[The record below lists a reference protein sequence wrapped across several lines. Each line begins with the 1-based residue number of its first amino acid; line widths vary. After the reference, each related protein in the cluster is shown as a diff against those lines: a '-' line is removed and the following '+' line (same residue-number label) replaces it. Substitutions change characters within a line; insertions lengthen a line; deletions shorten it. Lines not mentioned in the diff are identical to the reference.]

1 VQDIDRD
8 IPQMKEPVEEAR
20 IFSSFYRALSE
31 ATRILHQPSDHIS
44 PQEILSELTKSLSDI
59 LFPSFFC
66 IGQIPSGA
74 TDVEILSAAGP
85 FLEWMNGVILSSD
98 PQKPGGKGP
107 AGEAIRTSLPQAWLL
122 SDPRTPDEM
131 KKRGQ
136 EFHVAGNLAV
146 TSSRR
151 DGETILLLA
160 YFNDE
165 SMISPATAELFLRIA
180 DEVSGLLDR
189 KKDRLI
195 AIGLEQARETQRIVL
210 KEFLSAKTE
219 EEIYRILSSVVS
231 RGTKAL
237 AVEVLLPGEDCF
249 IRYSIEGPLAEA
261 IQTLP
266 PPPFS
271 VPQGSSRIPTPTRI
285 WDLKKPLLFKNLPND
300 PDLPGYFQIEP
311 FRDIEVVAGFPLNG
325 RSPEDPLLG
334 VFLILGQKRN
344 GLDDPMVFESIA
356 DTADIAAR
364 SIVRLRTE
372 KKLDSVTRLYK
383 SLTAIH
389 ALVLRKPGERE
400 LFSET
405 VNTLIDHSGFIASGF
420 YFPDENNQYL
430 DLEVYKIIDPS
441 GLTGRHPTRFSLDPN
456 SPDIRT
462 VTVRAYITGT
472 PVIEND
478 LINAYKKVGLLPR
491 GETYDS
497 LAFRS
502 VGIFPVFRNNRCIG
516 VFAVVSAEKD
526 FFSSDISKLL
536 KEVADII
543 SLTLD
548 AIETEQKQI
557 QAEQRLMRKT
567 ALYNA
572 LQKLSSLAASN
583 TNEENL
589 LKGSCSIFMGQPNI
603 TSVIVWSV
611 DREANGIRPRF
622 FEANNPE
629 LIGKICSMLFL
640 SADKSQPQFRYPI
653 LEVTL
658 QNGLTGVANNLPKMA
673 EEIGEPHSLDAVL
686 RMDVHS
692 AITVPIRREGKI
704 TYILNV
710 NIGIPDYFD
719 EDLVSLAHEAGEIL
733 TGALDS
739 IDTEMKRIEAEQR
752 LTTLIENIPEAI
764 IFKDGEGRWKSVNQA
779 GLRMFGLE
787 GNHLWNDRTNKE
799 LAILQPD
806 LASVF
811 NDCEISDNAAWK
823 NLGASNTV
831 ETLDD
836 KKGNVIILEVTKIP
850 LFSPDGSRKGLVISA
865 QNITQRKKNEIRIE
879 HMATHDPLTDLP
891 NRRVFLDRI
900 EQTLIRY
907 QETKE
912 SFAVGILD
920 LDGFNEVN
928 NRLGHPMG
936 DELLI
941 HVGKR
946 IESLLRKDD
955 TLVRLGGDEFGLI
968 LTGLKTEKSDQEIFG
983 KIIEALLK
991 PFTLGDQSSEP
1002 VRISGSLGLAVTP
1015 PEHDGVTAL
1024 IAHADLALY
1033 SVKHQGK
1040 NGWAIFEQVME
1051 ETLIEEHRIRS
1062 EFSRAIENKE
1072 LCLYYQPQVNME
1084 KGIILGVESLLRW
1097 KHPKKGL
1104 LLPESFI
1111 KVIEKSD
1118 LIIPLGRW
1126 VLKTAIRQQDE
1137 WRQQGINLRI
1147 SINIGARHFLS
1158 GDFIGTLADVIG
1170 SADSS
1175 IRPEIGIEVT
1185 ETEALRD
1192 LAHAEEQI
1200 RLCRKLGVSVGL
1212 DDFGTGQAS
1221 LTSLQQLDVREVK
1234 IDVGF
1239 VQKMME
1245 SPKDLAIVSTLSTA
1259 AHMMLINVIAEG
1271 VETEEEGKTLIAL
1284 GCPVAQGFG
1293 IAPPMAHEEIPEW
1306 ISKWRPFDSW
1316 TQLSQRKDSSP
1327 MEGALVLVIDHSLA
1341 AFQKGVLTTLDSMEA
1356 PREEWINSH
1365 ACLPGQWIDNAGKSQ
1380 FRNLPLFE
1388 EFKRIHEELHHQAR
1402 TAFMARDRNDVQTLW
1417 NLKIGLEKNTNT
1429 LRELLKNLQSG

>member
-1 VQDIDRD
+1 
-8 IPQMKEPVEEAR
+8 MKETVEEAR

-31 ATRILHQPSDHIS
+31 TTKILHQPSDHIS
-44 PQEILSELTKSLSDI
+44 PQEILSGLTKSLSEI
-59 LFPSFFC
+59 LSPSLFC
-66 IGQIPSGA
+66 IGQIPAGA
-74 TDVEILSAAGP
+74 TDVEILSTSGP
-85 FLEWMNGVILSSD
+85 FLEWMNGVTLSSD
-98 PQKPGGKGP
+98 PQNPGGKGP
-107 AGEAIRTSLPQAWLL
+107 AGEAIRTATPQAWLI

-131 KKRGQ
+131 QKRGPA
-136 EFHVAGNLAV
+136 FHVSGSLAV
-146 TSSRR
+146 TSPRR
-151 DGETILLLA
+151 AGETILFLA
-160 YFNDE
+160 YFKDE
-165 SMISPATAELFLRIA
+165 SMISPVTAELFLRIA
-180 DEVSGLLDR
+180 DEISGLLDR
-189 KKDRLI
+189 KKDRSI
-195 AIGLEQARETQRIVL
+195 TIRLEQTRETQRIVL

-219 EEIYRILSSVVS
+219 EEIYRTLSSVVS
-231 RGTKAL
+231 RGTKSL
-237 AVEVLLPGEDCF
+237 AVEVLIPGEDHF
-249 IRYSIEGPLAEA
+249 TRYSIEGPLAEA

-266 PPPFS
+266 PPPLS
-271 VPQGSSRIPTPTRI
+271 WPQEGSRIPHPTRI
-285 WDLKKPLLFKNLPND
+285 WNTKKLLLIKDLPND
-300 PDLPGYFQIEP
+300 PEIPEYFKTEP
-311 FRDIEVVAGFPLNG
+311 FGNVEVVAGFPLDG

-334 VFLILGQKRN
+334 VFLILARKSDE
-344 GLDDPMVFESIA
+344 LDDPMIFESIA
-356 DTADIAAR
+356 DIASIASR

-372 KKLDSVTRLYK
+372 RKLDSVSRLYK

-389 ALVLRKPGERE
+389 GLVLRKPGERE

-405 VNTLIDHSGFIASGF
+405 VNTMIDHGGFVASGF
-420 YFPDENNQYL
+420 YFPDENNQHL
-430 DLEVYKIIDPS
+430 DLEIYRITDPS
-441 GLTGRHPTRFSLDPN
+441 GLTGRHPTRFSLAPT
-456 SPDIRT
+456 SSDIRT

-478 LINAYKKVGLLPR
+478 LINTYKKSGLLPR

-526 FFSSDISKLL
+526 FFSPDISKLL
-536 KEVADII
+536 KEVANIL

-557 QAEQRLMRKT
+557 EAEQRLVRKT

-583 TNEENL
+583 TDEERL
-589 LKGSCSIFMGQPNI
+589 LKESCSIFMGQPNI
-603 TSVIVWSV
+603 TSVIMWTV

-622 FEANNPE
+622 FEATNPE
-629 LIGKICSMLFL
+629 LIGKICSILFL
-640 SADKSQPQFRYPI
+640 SADKTQPQYRYPI

-658 QNGLTGVANNLPKMA
+658 QNGLTGVANDLPKMA
-673 EEIGEPHSLDAVL
+673 EEIGEPHSLEAVR

-692 AITVPIRREGKI
+692 AITVPLRRGGEI
-704 TYILNV
+704 THILNV

-719 EDLVSLAHEAGEIL
+719 EDLVALAHEAGEIL
-733 TGALDS
+733 TGALDA
-739 IDTEMKRIEAEQR
+739 IDTEQKRLEAEQR
-752 LTTLIENIPEAI
+752 LSTLIENIPEAI

-779 GLRMFGLE
+779 GLRLFGLE
-787 GNHLWNDRTNKE
+787 GNNQWNDKTNE
-799 LAILQPD
+799 QLAILHPE
-806 LASVF
+806 LASLYS
-811 NDCEISDNAAWK
+811 DCEWSDNTAWK
-823 NLGASNTV
+823 NSGPSNTV
-831 ETLDD
+831 ETLHD
-836 KKGNVIILEVTKIP
+836 KKGNIIILEVTKIP

-865 QNITQRKKNEIRIE
+865 QDITQRKQNEIRIE

-912 SFAVGILD
+912 PFAVGILD

-928 NRLGHPMG
+928 NRLGHPKG

-946 IESLLRKDD
+946 IESILCKND

-968 LTGLKTEKSDQEIFG
+968 LTGLKKEKSDQEIFG
-983 KIIEALLK
+983 KIIGALLT

-1002 VRISGSLGLAVTP
+1002 VRISGSMGLAVTP
-1015 PEHDGVTAL
+1015 PEHGEVTAL

-1033 SVKHQGK
+1033 SVKNQGK
-1040 NGWAIFEQVME
+1040 NGWAIFEQSME
-1051 ETLIEEHRIRS
+1051 ETLIDEHRIRS
-1062 EFSRAIENKE
+1062 EFSKAIENDE
-1072 LCLYYQPQVNME
+1072 ICLYYQPQVNME
-1084 KGIILGVESLLRW
+1084 KGTILGVESLLRW
-1097 KHPKKGL
+1097 QHPKKGL

-1126 VLKTAIRQQDE
+1126 VLKTAIRQQDN

-1158 GDFIGTLADVIG
+1158 GEFIGTLTDVLTCANG
-1170 SADSS
+1170 SLQ
-1175 IRPEIGIEVT
+1175 PELGIEVT

-1192 LAHAEEQI
+1192 LAQAGEQI
-1200 RLCRKLGVSVGL
+1200 SLCRKLGVSVGL

-1271 VETEEEGKTLIAL
+1271 VETEEEGKTLIGL
-1284 GCPVAQGFG
+1284 GCPVAQGFA
-1293 IAPPMAHEEIPEW
+1293 IAPPMSQDEIPEW

-1316 TQLSQRKDSSP
+1316 TQLSLRKDASP
-1327 MEGALVLVIDHSLA
+1327 MEGALLLVIDHSFA
-1341 AFQKGVLTTLDSMEA
+1341 AFQRGVLSALNSMET

-1380 FRNLPLFE
+1380 FRDLPSFE
-1388 EFKRIHEELHHQAR
+1388 EFKRLHENLHQQTR
-1402 TAFMARDRNDVQTLW
+1402 KAFMARDRKDDQTLE
-1417 NLKIGLEKNTNT
+1417 NLKMELEKNTNT
-1429 LRELLKNLQSG
+1429 LRELLKNLSSGSG